1 MNQNKCPIPII
12 ALAFLYAATGIIG
25 FIKNLH
31 AFGGSDFWWI
41 EATEIVAVVAGIY
54 MFFGKAWARWLA
66 LAWMAFHVVPRQ
78 LFFPVDDN
86 YFSL

>member
-31 AFGGSDFWWI
+31 AFGGSDFWLRY
-41 EATEIVAVVAGIY
+41 TNNLAGTNYRAGHYNRYDDLERVGGAMAEMTDHLRIL
-54 MFFGKAWARWLA
+54 ARY
-66 LAWMAFHVVPRQ
+66 
-78 LFFPVDDN
+78 N
-86 YFSL
+86 